1 MILFRYIFREV
12 ISSTLLATLLSTFV
26 IFLQQSGRVFE
37 LLVRSSARAKVAA
50 YVFALTLPQLLPL
63 TIPFGVLVGILVGLG
78 RMSADGEITAMRAAG
93 VPSQRAIAPVLSF
106 ALLGTLIAGAASTW
120 WTPTAQ
126 RETYRVLNRI
136 AAEQLTAEIQPQV
149 FAEQFPNKIVYV
161 EDVKPGPVVL
171 WRNLFIA
178 DITPAESR
186 KPDQRDR
193 GDLPMITVARQAIAV
208 PDARDN
214 RIQLSLN
221 QAITH
226 EVDKDG
232 KAHDTDYQHGEQTLP
247 VNPPDPQ
254 HAKDFAE
261 MPTRE
266 LPWYTTHSPKWL
278 DARIELHKRLAL
290 PLGCLALALV
300 GIPLGVSSRKG
311 GKSAGYVTAIF
322 LAFFCYYLTFMSLIG
337 LAKQGKI
344 AVWAA
349 AWTPNIVFA
358 LCGMV
363 FLARLERPG
372 DRDLLGAARL
382 WMGGLSQRLGRTLP
396 SGPTMRRSSRRFP
409 WLPQIVDTY
418 ILTQFVFYFAL
429 TLASFVLMTEIFT
442 FFDLLGDIVKNQ
454 IAMSEVAEYLFFLTP
469 KLIYDTLPESVLVAV
484 LVTFGV
490 LSKHNEV
497 TAFKASGVSLYR
509 LTMPVLLASM
519 LLSAGLFAF
528 DYYYVPQANRKQ
540 DALRDHIKGRPVQ
553 TYLRPDRKWI
563 KGAGARIYYYKY
575 FDTAE
580 DVMAGVS
587 VYELDPATFRLKT
600 EITAERAQWQPSLHK
615 WVYENGWRRDVM
627 GLARENFT
635 PFQATTFPELDEPP
649 NYFSKERKLD
659 KQMNFQELGAYIED
673 LKQSGFDTVHLRV
686 QLYKKFS
693 APLFALIMAM
703 ISAPFAFLVGNRGAM
718 AGIGASIGVA
728 IAYLAI
734 NQLFEQIGNVNHLP
748 PAIAAWSPDAVFSL
762 VGMYLL
768 LKMRS

>member
-1 MILFRYIFREV
+1 MILFRYTFREI
-12 ISSTLLATLLSTFV
+12 ISSTLLATVLSTFV
-26 IFLQQSGRVFE
+26 IFLQRSGQVFE
-37 LLVRSSARAKVAA
+37 LLIRSSAKPKVAA
-50 YVFALTLPQLLPL
+50 YVFALTLPQVVTL
-63 TIPFGVLVGILVGLG
+63 TIPFGVLVGILIGLG
-78 RMSADGEITAMRAAG
+78 RMSTDGEITAMRAAG
-93 VPSQRAIAPVLSF
+93 VPSQKVIAPVLSF
-106 ALLGTLIAGAASTW
+106 ALLATLIAGAASTW
-120 WTPTAQ
+120 GTPAAL
-126 RETYRVLNRI
+126 REMYRVLNRI
-136 AAEQLTAEIQPQV
+136 ATEQLTADIQPQV

-161 EDVKPGPVVL
+161 EDVRTGPVVE

-178 DITPAESR
+178 DITPTGER
-186 KPDQRDR
+186 KDDQRDR
-193 GDLPMITVARQAIAV
+193 SDLPMITVARQAIAV
-208 PDARDN
+208 PDARNN
-214 RIQLSLN
+214 RIQLSMS

-226 EVDKDG
+226 EVDKDL
-232 KAHDTDYQHGEQTLP
+232 KAHDTDYQRGEQTLP
-247 VNPPDPQ
+247 VNPPDEQ

-261 MPTRE
+261 MPTRQ
-266 LPWYTTHSPKWL
+266 LPWYTKHSPKWL

-311 GKSAGYVTAIF
+311 GKSGGYVTAIF
-322 LAFFCYYLTFMSLIG
+322 LAFFCYYLTFISLIG
-337 LAKQGKI
+337 QARLGKLP
-344 AVWAA
+344 VEVA
-349 AWTPNIVFA
+349 AWTPNAIFGI
-358 LCGMV
+358 CGII
-363 FLARLERPG
+363 FLLRLEKPG
-372 DRDLLGAARL
+372 DRDLLGAIRS
-382 WMGGLSQRLGRTLP
+382 WIVGLSQKVGGGIPAPRIAL
-396 SGPTMRRSSRRFP
+396 SSRRFP

-418 ILTQFVFYFAL
+418 ILTQFVFYFVL
-429 TLASFVLMTEIFT
+429 TLASFVFMTEIFT
-442 FFDLLGDIVKNQ
+442 FFDLLGDIVKNN
-454 IAMSEVAEYLFFLTP
+454 IAMSEVVEYLFFLTP

-519 LLSAGLFAF
+519 VLSGSLFAF
-528 DYYYVPQANRKQ
+528 DYYYVPQANRRQ
-540 DALRDHIKGRPVQ
+540 DALRDHIKGRAVQ

-563 KGAGARIYYYKY
+563 KGAGSRIYYYKY
-575 FDTAE
+575 FDTVE
-580 DVMAGVS
+580 DIMAGVS

-615 WVYENGWRRDVM
+615 WIFENGWRRDVM
-627 GLARENFT
+627 GSARENFT
-635 PFQATTFPELDEPP
+635 QFQATTFPELDEPP
-649 NYFSKERKLD
+649 TYFLKEVKLD
-659 KQMNFQELGAYIED
+659 KQMNFQELDAYIKD

-686 QLYKKFS
+686 QLHKKFS
-693 APLFALIMAM
+693 VPLFALIMAM

-734 NQLFEQIGNVNHLP
+734 QQLFEQIGNVNHLP